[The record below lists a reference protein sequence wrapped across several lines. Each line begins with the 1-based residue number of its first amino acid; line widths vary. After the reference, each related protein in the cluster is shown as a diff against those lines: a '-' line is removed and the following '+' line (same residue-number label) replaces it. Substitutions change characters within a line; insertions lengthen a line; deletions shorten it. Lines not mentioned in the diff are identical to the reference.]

1 MICFYHDGL
10 NFKQCFVGT
19 MKSTYFARSRMMI
32 LTCRINRNFA
42 SNLHA
47 PTIEHISID
56 LGLNRGNVLD
66 RHLNM
71 SYAAYNRSNF
81 LLKIT
86 STNHVHTFQGDV
98 CVD

>member
-19 MKSTYFARSRMMI
+19 MKSTYSARSRMMI
-32 LTCRINRNFA
+32 LTCRINRNF
-42 SNLHA
+42 
-47 PTIEHISID
+47 SID

-66 RHLNM
+66 RHINM

-98 CVD
+98 CVE